1 MVLGNDKFS
10 KDPLCY
16 NEISLHFIQL
26 YIYSTCRY
34 KSNEKVDFN
43 MCLLIR

>member
-1 MVLGNDKFS
+1 MVLGNDHFS

-26 YIYSTCRY
+26 ISTLH
-34 KSNEKVDFN
+34 VDLN
-43 MCLLIR
+43 LIKK